1 MAAKIYLAIREKD
14 STYPGAVANA
24 DCPALPRSLF
34 MQSLVSLFIWA
45 AVASSS
51 AAAVSNPSADEAAIR
66 GAVDDYFRAN
76 DQRRPD
82 LLYQAFQPSLV
93 MYSVKPDGS
102 LTGLDLARWAARLA
116 EASSVKPAQ
125 KRSIEWLEV
134 HGDAASAE
142 TLSVFEDHQ
151 FRDFLSLLKVQG
163 RWRIVG
169 KVYASEP
176 AGTAATENPPDV
188 QAVRALIE
196 AQFQAMDRQDGQ
208 RLAPLYDPRALSY
221 SVTRGELVAVA
232 IGEWVGRFDEA
243 AARKEFPQGAVRTID
258 RVVVRGHVA
267 WARFSHRM
275 GKRVVVD
282 NALFAKVH
290 GKWQAVN
297 LTYVV
302 TTQ

>member
-1 MAAKIYLAIREKD
+1 MR
-14 STYPGAVANA
+14 
-24 DCPALPRSLF
+24 
-34 MQSLVSLFIWA
+34 SLVSVLIWA
-45 AVASSS
+45 AVASPS
-51 AAAVSNPSADEAAIR
+51 ATPAPNPSTDEVAIR

-76 DQRRPD
+76 DEGRPE

-102 LTGLDLARWAARLA
+102 LTGLDLARWAAKLSG
-116 EASSVKPAQ
+116 ASPRQPAR
-125 KRSIEWLEV
+125 KRNIEWIEV

-169 KVYASEP
+169 KVYASQP
-176 AGTAATENPPDV
+176 AGAAADENRSDIE
-188 QAVRALIE
+188 AVRALIE
-196 AQFQAMDRQDGQ
+196 AQFQAMDRQDGR
-208 RLAPLYDPRALSY
+208 RLAPLYDARALSY
-221 SVTRGELVAVA
+221 SVARGELVAVA
-232 IGEWVGRFDEA
+232 MGEWAGRFDEA
-243 AARKEFPQGAVRTID
+243 AARKEFPQGVVRTID
-258 RVVVRGHVA
+258 RVVVRDHVA
-267 WARFSHRM
+267 WARFSHRT

-290 GKWQAVN
+290 EKWQAVN

-302 TTQ
+302 TAQ